1 MLSKAQFPPEQNT
14 CLEQLQPNQ
23 APVWKTYRRTRHQSG
38 TLIAEPG
45 TCLEHCMDSNN
56 GYTNYSCGHP
66 ISVDPLRFPLVTI
79 HFRLN
84 FDFLYLTHPPLPPPP
99 LNLLDVLNEW
109 PLRSILH
116 KFLKSQVLYELTADP
131 FALFCAEDLTSNMIN
146 VSPGLS
152 KYLLSLFGS

>member
-1 MLSKAQFPPEQNT
+1 
-14 CLEQLQPNQ
+14 
-23 APVWKTYRRTRHQSG
+23 
-38 TLIAEPG
+38 
-45 TCLEHCMDSNN
+45 MDSNN
-56 GYTNYSCGHP
+56 AYTSYSCGHP

-84 FDFLYLTHPPLPPPP
+84 FDYFIPDTPPSPT
-99 LNLLDVLNEW
+99 NLLDVLNEW

-116 KFLKSQVLYELTADP
+116 KFLKSQLLYELTADP
-131 FALFCAEDLTSNMIN
+131 FALFCAEDLTSNMTN